1 MNASITVVWSLFK
14 SCALKLSRIEAHW
27 PAFSLNNSTTK
38 IQIAGNRDTPGSL
51 QIAELELSLK
61 WKARLLFNGNNGN
74 YPDCVMS
81 KDLIALHSKSRT
93 VYSYNTGSA
102 SLSHLT
108 RKPRTAAQEK
118 AGRAKKRV
126 RRGIMR
132 GNESLPPRPSRF
144 LHYSFPPS
152 DLLFPFFAR
161 LPQRTPVHYFFWP
174 SRPPTILMCPYRKYQ
189 LSAEPSRRRLCFPS
203 LAFLFCFNQSTIM
216 RPHVKRRYAM

>member
-81 KDLIALHSKSRT
+81 KDLFALHSKSRT
-93 VYSYNTGSA
+93 VYSHNTGSA

-118 AGRAKKRV
+118 AGRAENECE
-126 RRGIMR
+126 
-132 GNESLPPRPSRF
+132 GNKERDRKPLATPLTFPSTSPFSKCFVLIRF
-144 LHYSFPPS
+144 L
-152 DLLFPFFAR
+152 LT
-161 LPQRTPVHYFFWP
+161 QRVF
-174 SRPPTILMCPYRKYQ
+174 
-189 LSAEPSRRRLCFPS
+189 
-203 LAFLFCFNQSTIM
+203 
-216 RPHVKRRYAM
+216 